1 MSESERQMTGQSS
14 TLHATPFSGDLA
26 ALSGFGAGLVVGGNM
41 AITAATV
48 FSTSGWIA
56 PEQPFLAALFV
67 FALGV
72 ALVGGCSW
80 FFYRLFLRFA
90 VVA

>member
-1 MSESERQMTGQSS
+1 MTDQKR
-14 TLHATPFSGDLA
+14 TFHDAQFPDDLA
-26 ALSGFGAGLVVGGNM
+26 ALNGFGVGLVVGGNM

-48 FSTSGWIA
+48 FSTSGWIT
-56 PEQPFLAALFV
+56 PEQPFFAAGFV

-80 FFYRLFLRFA
+80 FFYLLFRRFA
-90 VVA
+90 IAA